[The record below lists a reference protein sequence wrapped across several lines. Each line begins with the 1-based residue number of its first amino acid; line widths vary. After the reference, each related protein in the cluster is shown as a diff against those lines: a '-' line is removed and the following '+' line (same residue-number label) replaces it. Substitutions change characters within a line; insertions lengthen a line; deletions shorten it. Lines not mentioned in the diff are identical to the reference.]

1 MESLRGLSSSPAS
14 AYDELVTGQKSI
26 RYHWQGILSVIRSLP
41 GGLGERVESARRQLE
56 ESGATVNLLD
66 DRGAP
71 RWTFDPLPFVVS
83 PDEWSEIETGLIQRA
98 RLLDAVLADLY
109 GPQTL
114 LKERLLPPMLVHA
127 NRHFL
132 RPCQVMDG
140 QAPTR
145 HLAHYAVDL
154 VRLGSGRW
162 HVLADHT
169 EVPSGIGYALEMRRV
184 LARSLP
190 EAFRSIPVRHLRP
203 FVDRWHDSLLAMAPG
218 GVRNPNMAVLTPGS
232 LSATYFEHVYLSR
245 VLGVPLV
252 EGGDLVARDGEVS
265 IKTLAGLRPVHM
277 LLRRLDSAFV
287 DPLELRAD
295 SALGITGMVEAT
307 RSGRITLANALG
319 SGVVETPAM
328 MPFLER
334 LSEHL
339 LGQPLSLPSLD
350 VWWLGEPAALS
361 FALANLDLMI
371 VRRCLGHDREP
382 IVVGMLEPAERKVFE
397 AEIRAPPGQ
406 FVAQY
411 PVTPSLSPKWDGESL
426 APSAMVLRVFVSAD
440 GDGYRVLPGGLAREP
455 AGDTCLRSLGRLNGT
470 LKDVW
475 VLAEDAADVQVPSTR
490 RFHQLAVERGGADL
504 QSRVADNLYW
514 LGRYIERL
522 DNDARLLRT
531 TATKV
536 AQGAVSPRDAVELRL
551 LGRLLSQADLMDR
564 AAALS
569 APENAAFQQGL
580 GAIATDDS
588 GLIIVLD
595 AIQRLTSS
603 MRDRFSV
610 DMITAAGPVMAEV
623 RQRLRAARGNL
634 DPLLAALDEIVRFVA
649 ILSGLAQENM
659 TRGTGWRFL
668 DLGRRLERAK
678 FVVTG
683 ALAPFAQSPID
694 WDAAMWVALELCDST
709 ITYRTRYLGQLQ
721 PAPVLDLVVLDDS
734 NPRSLVFQLRAIDGH
749 LDYLARSRACTCRRF
764 HRRST
769 TTSTP
774 PSASSPATS
783 RRGATKGWR
792 WPCCATSQPRPTAS
806 STSSPRR
813 SRGPISRTCR
823 RRRPS
828 ARRRL
833 ERRPAMKYL
842 LSHRTS
848 YSYARSV
855 DSAQH
860 IAHLRAR
867 DFPGQTVTWISIET
881 NPVPALAVQ
890 HLDHFGNNIDIYR
903 IDKPHKRFEIEV
915 RAASTLALPIR
926 RRPSTRRRGSRS
938 AMP

>member
-26 RYHWQGILSVIRSLP
+26 RYHWQGILSVVRALP

-71 RWTFDPLPFVVS
+71 RWTFDPLPFVLT
-83 PDEWSEIETGLIQRA
+83 PDEWSELESGLIQRA
-98 RLLDAVLADLY
+98 CLLDTILADLY

-114 LKERLLPPMLVHA
+114 LKQHLLPPMLVHA

-140 QAPTR
+140 MVPTR

-154 VRLGSGRW
+154 VRLSSGRW

-203 FVDRWHDSLLAMAPG
+203 FVDRWHDSLLAMAPS
-218 GVRNPNMAVLTPGS
+218 GVPNPNMAVLTPGS

-339 LGQPLSLPSLD
+339 FGQPLSLPSLD

-371 VRRCLGHDREP
+371 VRRCLGQDREP
-382 IVVGMLEPAERKVFE
+382 IVVGMLDPAERKAFE
-397 AEIRAPPGQ
+397 AEIRAAPGQ

-411 PVTPSLSPKWDGESL
+411 PVTPSLSPKWDGETL

-475 VLAEDAADVQVPSTR
+475 VLAEDAADVQIPSTR
-490 RFHQLAVERGGADL
+490 RFHQLEVERGGADL

-668 DLGRRLERAK
+668 DLGRRVERAK
-678 FVVTG
+678 FVVTA

-734 NPRSLVFQLRAIDGH
+734 NPRSLVFQLRAIEGH
-749 LDYLARSRACTCRRF
+749 LDYLSRS
-764 HRRST
+764 SGVQVPPL
-769 TTSTP
+769 P
-774 PSASSPATS
+774 PSLDEDLNAAVQQFA
-783 RRGATKGWR
+783 GDEQAWR
-792 WPCCATSQPRPTAS
+792 HEGLALAMLRDIAAETDNKIDGLSEAITRAYFSHVQVAQAVGS
-806 STSSPRR
+806 ST
-813 SRGPISRTCR
+813 
-823 RRRPS
+823 
-828 ARRRL
+828 A
-833 ERRPAMKYL
+833 
-842 LSHRTS
+842 
-848 YSYARSV
+848 
-855 DSAQH
+855 
-860 IAHLRAR
+860 
-867 DFPGQTVTWISIET
+867 
-881 NPVPALAVQ
+881 
-890 HLDHFGNNIDIYR
+890 
-903 IDKPHKRFEIEV
+903 
-915 RAASTLALPIR
+915 
-926 RRPSTRRRGSRS
+926 
-938 AMP
+938 

>member
-26 RYHWQGILSVIRSLP
+26 RYHWQGILSVVRALP

-71 RWTFDPLPFVVS
+71 RWTFDPLPFVLT
-83 PDEWSEIETGLIQRA
+83 PDEWSELESGLIQRA
-98 RLLDAVLADLY
+98 CLLDTILADLY

-114 LKERLLPPMLVHA
+114 LKQHLLPPMLVHA

-140 QAPTR
+140 MVPTR

-154 VRLGSGRW
+154 VRLSSGRW

-203 FVDRWHDSLLAMAPG
+203 FVDRWHDSLLAMAPS
-218 GVRNPNMAVLTPGS
+218 GVPNPNMAVLTPGS

-371 VRRCLGHDREP
+371 VRRCLGNDREP
-382 IVVGMLEPAERKVFE
+382 IVVGMLEPAERKAFE
-397 AEIRAPPGQ
+397 AEIRAQPGQ

-411 PVTPSLSPKWDGESL
+411 PVTPSLSPKWDGASL
-426 APSAMVLRVFVSAD
+426 VPAAVVMRVFVSAD

-536 AQGAVSPRDAVELRL
+536 AQGAVSPRDAIELRL

-569 APENAAFQQGL
+569 APENVAFQQGL

-588 GLIIVLD
+588 GLITVLD
-595 AIQRLTSS
+595 AIQRLTGS

-610 DMITAAGPVMAEV
+610 DMITAAGPVMTEV

-634 DPLLAALDEIVRFVA
+634 DPLLAALDDIVRFVA

-683 ALAPFAQSPID
+683 ALAPFTQSPID

-721 PAPVLDLVVLDDS
+721 PAPVLDLVMLDDS

-749 LDYLARSRACTCRRF
+749 LDYLARVSGV
-764 HRRST
+764 H
-769 TTSTP
+769 
-774 PSASSPATS
+774 
-783 RRGATKGWR
+783 
-792 WPCCATSQPRPTAS
+792 
-806 STSSPRR
+806 
-813 SRGPISRTCR
+813 
-823 RRRPS
+823 
-828 ARRRL
+828 
-833 ERRPAMKYL
+833 
-842 LSHRTS
+842 
-848 YSYARSV
+848 
-855 DSAQH
+855 
-860 IAHLRAR
+860 
-867 DFPGQTVTWISIET
+867 
-881 NPVPALAVQ
+881 VPALPPS
-890 HLDHFGNNIDIYR
+890 LDHDLNAA
-903 IDKPHKRFEIEV
+903 V
-915 RAASTLALPIR
+915 RQFAGDEQVWRHEGLALAMLRDIAADTDHKLDQLSEAITRAYFSHVPTAQAVGS
-926 RRPSTRRRGSRS
+926 ST
-938 AMP
+938 A

>member
-1 MESLRGLSSSPAS
+1 MESLRGLTSSPAG

-26 RYHWQGILSVIRSLP
+26 RYHWQGILSVIRALP

-83 PDEWSEIETGLIQRA
+83 PDEWSELETGVIQRA
-98 RLLDAVLADLY
+98 RLLDAILADLY
-109 GPQTL
+109 GPQTTL
-114 LKERLLPPMLVHA
+114 LKQHLLPPMLVHA

-132 RPCQVMDG
+132 RPCRVMDG
-140 QAPTR
+140 RAPTR

-154 VRLGSGRW
+154 VRLDSGRW

-203 FVDRWHDSLLAMAPG
+203 FIDRWHDSLLAMAPG
-218 GVRNPNMAVLTPGS
+218 GVRYPNMAVLTPGS
-232 LSATYFEHVYLSR
+232 LSSTYFEHVYLSR

-295 SALGITGMVEAT
+295 SALGITGMIEAT
-307 RSGRITLANALG
+307 RSGKITLANALG
-319 SGVVETPAM
+319 SGVVETPAL

-350 VWWLGEPAALS
+350 VWWLGEPAALA

-371 VRRCLGHDREP
+371 VRRCLGSDREP
-382 IVVGMLEPAERKVFE
+382 VVVGMLEPAERKAFE
-397 AEIRAPPGQ
+397 AEIRAQPGQ

-411 PVTPSLSPKWDGESL
+411 PVTPSLSPKWDGTSL
-426 APSAMVLRVFVSAD
+426 APAAVVLRVFVSAD

-475 VLAEDAADVQVPSTR
+475 VLAEDAADVQIPSTR

-536 AQGAVSPRDAVELRL
+536 AQGAVSPRDAIELRL

-580 GAIATDDS
+580 GAVATDDS
-588 GLIIVLD
+588 GLITVLD
-595 AIQRLTSS
+595 GIQRLTSS

-623 RQRLRAARGNL
+623 RQRLRLARGNL
-634 DPLLAALDEIVRFVA
+634 DPLLAALDDIVRFVA
-649 ILSGLAQENM
+649 TLSGLAQENM

-683 ALAPFAQSPID
+683 ALAPFTQSPID

-721 PAPVLDLVVLDDS
+721 PAPVLDLVMLDDS

-749 LDYLARSRACTCRRF
+749 LDYLARVSGVHVPPLPESLDHDLNAAVRQFAGDEQVWRHEGLALAMLRDIATDTDHKLDQLSEAITRAYF
-764 HRRST
+764 SHV
-769 TTSTP
+769 
-774 PSASSPATS
+774 PAAQAV
-783 RRGATKGWR
+783 G
-792 WPCCATSQPRPTAS
+792 S
-806 STSSPRR
+806 ST
-813 SRGPISRTCR
+813 
-823 RRRPS
+823 
-828 ARRRL
+828 A
-833 ERRPAMKYL
+833 
-842 LSHRTS
+842 
-848 YSYARSV
+848 
-855 DSAQH
+855 
-860 IAHLRAR
+860 
-867 DFPGQTVTWISIET
+867 
-881 NPVPALAVQ
+881 
-890 HLDHFGNNIDIYR
+890 
-903 IDKPHKRFEIEV
+903 
-915 RAASTLALPIR
+915 
-926 RRPSTRRRGSRS
+926 
-938 AMP
+938 